1 MLEKNQ
7 LSEVLQPLDEAL
19 LLQEF
24 QVEELEKRYEFSWFD
39 YSIENGRTGE
49 IRYYS

>member
-7 LSEVLQPLDEAL
+7 ITEGFEPLEETQ

-24 QVEELEKRYEFSWFD
+24 NVEELEKRYEFSW
-39 YSIENGRTGE
+39 ITGGQVQTP
-49 IRYYS
+49 YGNVTF